1 MRKFSSLLSVSL
13 LCFAAACSPRDF
25 LTRRL
30 AADLIGSSDA
40 FKEPQ
45 QFWLRT
51 GVISNKTYFS
61 PEYLVL
67 QRHGWITG
75 SNASCS
81 QDINPP
87 PCWEVALTPN
97 GVNVFRD
104 LIPSDA
110 MTSQYFNVQAAR
122 RELLEVSGI
131 SKSDERAE
139 IDFRWK
145 WVPLNAVGSALY
157 NEGVEYVS
165 TVGFR
170 HYDDGWRLIEGATPK
185 VQQGMDD
192 ALRNAEPAQ

>member
-1 MRKFSSLLSVSL
+1 VSL
-13 LCFAAACSPRDF
+13 LCLATACSPRDF

-30 AADLIGSSDA
+30 ASDLIAGSEA

-51 GVISNKTYFS
+51 GIISNKTYLS

-67 QRHGWITG
+67 QRHGWVTG
-75 SNASCS
+75 SNAACP
-81 QDINPP
+81 QDVNPP
-87 PCWEVALTPN
+87 PCWDLALTPN
-97 GVNVFRD
+97 GVIVFRD

-110 MTSQYFNVQAAR
+110 MTSQYFSIQAAR
-122 RELLEVSGI
+122 RELLDVTGI
-131 SKSDERAE
+131 NKRDDDADV
-139 IDFRWK
+139 DFRWK

-157 NEGVEYVS
+157 NEGVEYNS

-185 VQQGMDD
+185 LQQGMDD
-192 ALRNAEPAQ
+192 ALRSAEPAQ